1 MAKRR
6 ELSGREIF
14 HLIFL
19 VAIIAACGGGWLWEK
34 YFEKKAV
41 NQRGVIIPA
50 KRPAVRA
57 TPPTYNPAE
66 PPVTEVTVSS
76 QEPADFTPFSTR
88 GNELFPSHQ
97 LSFNSPSNSGYRAE
111 PGLAPQYGI
120 NGSIGVVL
128 KNVRKGETY
137 VVSMSADRFINESNE
152 TFNIMEDAGIVVI
165 FPRIAYDYTALRR
178 NTQTTFMNLSFNVRR
193 GGQSAGRTITE
204 KWQVH
209 QINDCPLTVETQTML
224 KHGLVSTKHASMR
237 STLAGYVNENHPW
250 IDTLL
255 REAKETGICNEFIG
269 YQGGREMIWPQVAAI
284 WAALQNRGLS
294 YSSITT
300 TTTSERFS
308 FQHVRFLDQSISA
321 SQANCVDG
329 SVLLCSILRKIGL
342 NVGIMLVPGHAYVC
356 ISDQENK
363 HFIAGIETTMLGTSD
378 LRSAMKMAYNG
389 GDHPLSRY
397 PTADYTYVDITEMR
411 KSRRNPI
418 PFDDIAAIPTSRP
431 HAGSHANS
439 PIEIARE
446 QRIILANKLSQ
457 RVTDLISHRGPRTDE
472 GFRIAAHKVFTELR
486 QCQSAFNR
494 LGIPPSLERSGIE
507 EADLKLHQRYGAI
520 ITLLKS
526 KQIEIS
532 SDVTEA
538 DLAAA
543 KELSDA
549 LVSLASLPLNY

>member
-6 ELSGREIF
+6 ELYGREIF

-19 VAIIAACGGGWLWEK
+19 VAVIAACGGGWLWEK

-41 NQRGVIIPA
+41 TQLGGFIPA
-50 KRPAVRA
+50 KRPAVSA

-76 QEPADFTPFSTR
+76 QEPAEFTPFSVR

-97 LSFNSPSNSGYRAE
+97 LSFNRTLSSGYRTE

-137 VVSMSADRFINESNE
+137 VISVRADRFINESTE
-152 TFNIMEDAGIVVI
+152 TFEIVEDAKFVVI
-165 FPRIAYDYTALRR
+165 FPQIGYDYTALRR
-178 NTQTTFMNLSFNVRR
+178 NTQTTFMNLSFSVRK
-193 GGQSAGRTITE
+193 GGQTTGRTITE

-224 KHGLVSTKHASMR
+224 KHGLVNTKHASMR

-329 SVLLCSILRKIGL
+329 SVLLCSILRKIGF

-356 ISDQENK
+356 VRDQENK
-363 HFIAGIETTMLGTSD
+363 QYIAGIETTMLGTSD
-378 LRSAMKMAYNG
+378 LRSAVKMANSG
-389 GDHPLSRY
+389 GDYPLSKLNANY
-397 PTADYTYVDITEMR
+397 IFVDITEMR
-411 KSRRNPI
+411 NSRRNPI
-418 PFDDIAAIPTSRP
+418 PFDEIAAIPSSRP
-431 HAGSHANS
+431 YAGNHANS
-439 PIEIARE
+439 AVEIARE

-457 RVTDLISHRGPRTDE
+457 RVTDLISHRGPRTEE
-472 GFRIAAHKVFTELR
+472 GFRISAHKVFTEIR

-494 LGIPPSLERSGIE
+494 LGIPPSLEKSGIE
-507 EADLKLHQRYGAI
+507 EADLKLYQRYGAI

-526 KQIEIS
+526 KHIEING
-532 SDVTEA
+532 DVAEA

>member
-19 VAIIAACGGGWLWEK
+19 VAVIAACGGGWLWEK

-76 QEPADFTPFSTR
+76 QESVDFQPFAAR

-97 LSFNSPSNSGYRAE
+97 LSLNSTLSSGYRTE
-111 PGLAPQYGI
+111 QGLAPQYGI
-120 NGSIGVVL
+120 NGSIGAVI

-137 VVSMSADRFINESNE
+137 VVSVRADRFINESTE
-152 TFNIMEDAGIVVI
+152 TFDIVEDAKFVVM
-165 FPRIAYDYTALRR
+165 FPRIGYDYTALRR
-178 NTQTTFMNLSFNVRR
+178 NTQTTFMNLSFSVRK
-193 GGQSAGRTITE
+193 GGQATGRTITE

-224 KHGLVSTKHASMR
+224 KHGLVSTKHSSMR

-329 SVLLCSILRKIGL
+329 SVLLCSILRKIGF

-356 ISDQENK
+356 VRDQENK
-363 HFIAGIETTMLGTSD
+363 QFIAGIETTMLGTSD
-378 LRSAMKMAYNG
+378 LRSAVKMANSG
-389 GDHPLSRY
+389 GDYPLSKLN
-397 PTADYTYVDITEMR
+397 ADYIFVDITEMR

-418 PFDDIAAIPTSRP
+418 PFDEIAAIPSSRP
-431 HAGSHANS
+431 YAGNHANS
-439 PIEIARE
+439 AVEIARE

-457 RVTDLISHRGPRTDE
+457 RVTDLISHRGPRTEE
-472 GFRIAAHKVFTELR
+472 GFRISAHKVFTEIR

-494 LGIPPSLERSGIE
+494 LGIPPSLEKSGIE

-526 KQIEIS
+526 KHIEING
-532 SDVTEA
+532 DVAEG

>member
-1 MAKRR
+1 
-6 ELSGREIF
+6 
-14 HLIFL
+14 
-19 VAIIAACGGGWLWEK
+19 V
-34 YFEKKAV
+34 
-41 NQRGVIIPA
+41 
-50 KRPAVRA
+50 
-57 TPPTYNPAE
+57 
-66 PPVTEVTVSS
+66 
-76 QEPADFTPFSTR
+76 
-88 GNELFPSHQ
+88 
-97 LSFNSPSNSGYRAE
+97 
-111 PGLAPQYGI
+111 
-120 NGSIGVVL
+120 
-128 KNVRKGETY
+128 
-137 VVSMSADRFINESNE
+137 SADRFINESTE
-152 TFNIMEDAGIVVI
+152 TFDIVEDAKFVVI
-165 FPRIAYDYTALRR
+165 FPRVAYDYTALRR
-178 NTQTTFMNLSFNVRR
+178 NTQTTFMNLSSSVRR
-193 GGQSAGRTITE
+193 GGQSVGRTITE
-204 KWQVH
+204 KWQIH
-209 QINDCPLTVETQTML
+209 QINDCPLTVETQTIL
-224 KHGLVSTKHASMR
+224 KHGLVSKKHASMR

-300 TTTSERFS
+300 TTASERFS

-356 ISDQENK
+356 VSNQENK
-363 HFIAGIETTMLGTSD
+363 QFIACIETTMLGTSD

-389 GDHPLSRY
+389 GDYPLSRY
-397 PTADYTYVDITEMR
+397 PTADYIYVDITEMR

-418 PFDDIAAIPTSRP
+418 PFDEIAAIPSSRP
-431 HAGSHANS
+431 YAGNHANS
-439 PIEIARE
+439 PVEIARE

-457 RVTDLISHRGPRTDE
+457 RVSDLTSHRGPRAEE
-472 GFRIAAHKVFTELR
+472 GFRIAAHKLFTEIR

-494 LGIPPSLERSGIE
+494 LGIPPSLEKSGIE

-526 KQIEIS
+526 KHIEITG
-532 SDVTEA
+532 DVTEA
-538 DLAAA
+538 DLATA
-543 KELSDA
+543 KELSEA

>member
-1 MAKRR
+1 MAKQR

-14 HLIFL
+14 HLVFL
-19 VAIIAACGGGWLWEK
+19 VAVVAACGGGWLWDK
-34 YFEKKAV
+34 YFDKKPV
-41 NQRGVIIPA
+41 RPRGMIIPA
-50 KRPAVRA
+50 KTPAASV
-57 TPPTYNPAE
+57 TPPPSVATV
-66 PPVTEVTVSS
+66 PPVAEAPASAH
-76 QEPADFTPFSTR
+76 EPVDFTPFAAR
-88 GNELFPSHQ
+88 GNELFPSHL
-97 LSFNSPSNSGYRAE
+97 LSLNSNPSSGYSTE

-120 NGSIGVVL
+120 NGSIGVVVN
-128 KNVRKGETY
+128 NVRKGETY
-137 VVSMSADRFINESNE
+137 VVSVSADRFINESTE
-152 TFNIMEDAGIVVI
+152 TFKIVDDSKLVVI
-165 FPRIAYDYTALRR
+165 FPRLAYDYVALRR
-178 NTQTTFMNLSFNVRR
+178 NTQTSLMNLSFTVRR
-193 GGQSAGRTITE
+193 GGQSAGRTMTE

-209 QINDCPLTVETQTML
+209 QINDCPFTVETQTMM
-224 KHGLVSTKHASMR
+224 KHGLVSTKLVSMR
-237 STLAGYVNENHPW
+237 GALAGYVNENHPW

-255 REAKETGICNEFIG
+255 REAKETGICNEFVG

-308 FQHVRFLDQSISA
+308 FQHVRFLDQSISS

-356 ISDQENK
+356 VRDQENK
-363 HFIAGIETTMLGTSD
+363 QFIAGIETTMLGTSD
-378 LRSAMKMAYNG
+378 LRTAVKMANSG
-389 GDHPLSRY
+389 GDYPLSKWN
-397 PTADYTYVDITEMR
+397 ADYIYIDITESR

-418 PFDDIAAIPTSRP
+418 PFDEIAAIPSSRP
-431 HAGSHANS
+431 YAGSHANS
-439 PIEIARE
+439 PAEIARE

-457 RVTDLISHRGPRTDE
+457 RVTDLMSHRGSRAEE
-472 GFRIAAHKVFTELR
+472 GFRIAAHKVFTEIR

-520 ITLLKS
+520 INLLKS
-526 KQIEIS
+526 KHIEIS
-532 SDVTEA
+532 NDVNEA
-538 DLAAA
+538 DLTVA

>member
-1 MAKRR
+1 MAKKNG
-6 ELSGREIF
+6 LSGKDKASLTI
-14 HLIFL
+14 LIVFM
-19 VAIIAACGGGWLWEK
+19 VVMGGAWLAENYPETK
-34 YFEKKAV
+34 SV
-41 NQRGVIIPA
+41 TPRGGIIPPS
-50 KRPAVRA
+50 RPEVST
-57 TPPTYNPAE
+57 TPPSPAAE
-66 PPVTEVTVSS
+66 PARSEATATT
-76 QEPADFTPFSTR
+76 QESVDFQPFAAR

-97 LSFNSPSNSGYRAE
+97 LSLNSTLSSGYRTE

-137 VVSMSADRFINESNE
+137 VVSVRADRFINESTE
-152 TFNIMEDAGIVVI
+152 TFDIVEDAKFVVI
-165 FPRIAYDYTALRR
+165 FPRIGYDYTALRR
-178 NTQTTFMNLSFNVRR
+178 NTQTTFMNLSFSVRR
-193 GGQSAGRTITE
+193 GSQSAGRTITE

-329 SVLLCSILRKIGL
+329 SVLLCSILRKIGF

-356 ISDQENK
+356 VSDQENK

-389 GDHPLSRY
+389 GDHPLSKY
-397 PTADYTYVDITEMR
+397 PTADYTYIDITESR

-418 PFDDIAAIPTSRP
+418 PFDEIAAIPSSRP
-431 HAGSHANS
+431 YAGNHANS
-439 PIEIARE
+439 AVEIARE

-457 RVTDLISHRGPRTDE
+457 RVTDLISHRGPRTEE
-472 GFRIAAHKVFTELR
+472 GFRISAHKVFTEIR

-526 KQIEIS
+526 KHIEIS
-532 SDVTEA
+532 ADVTEA